1 MSKKLDCGLGEP
13 LKRRGKRG
21 GPEEGG
27 ACQAKRAKPLK
38 EREGKTERERERNR
52 EQH

>member
-21 GPEEGG
+21 GGKGGREEGEG

-38 EREGKTERERERNR
+38 EREGERE
-52 EQH
+52 